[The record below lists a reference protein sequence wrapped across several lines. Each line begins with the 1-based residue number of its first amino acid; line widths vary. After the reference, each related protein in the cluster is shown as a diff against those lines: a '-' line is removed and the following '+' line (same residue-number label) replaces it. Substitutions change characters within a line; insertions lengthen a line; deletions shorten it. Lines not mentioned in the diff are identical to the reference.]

1 MILDTL
7 TKNYFSIMKRLLF
20 ALSAVLLIGFSSFS
34 QQAKVSAGEGA
45 EYTFNFYQ
53 GTFDQALKESAKKK
67 KIIFVD
73 AFTTWCGPCK
83 MLNNT
88 TFKDVKAGEFFNENF
103 ISLKL
108 DMEKGEGPSFAMKYS
123 VRAYPTLLFINSKGE
138 VVHKTLGYK
147 DAAMLTEEGKIA
159 LAKAK

>member
-1 MILDTL
+1 MDIIAAMKGMFFFVFSTL
-7 TKNYFSIMKRLLF
+7 LLPVSVSF
-20 ALSAVLLIGFSSFS
+20 A
-34 QQAKVSAGEGA
+34 QQARATPGEGA

-53 GTFDQALKESAKKK
+53 GTFDQALKEAAKKK

-103 ISLKL
+103 INLKL
-108 DMEKGEGPSFAMKYS
+108 DMEKGEGPAFAMKYS

-159 LAKAK
+159 LAKVK